1 MNTGCAAL
9 SRPAQLF
16 HTYSIKGF
24 AVTSIVRHP
33 KNFWIGIIFMFFGL
47 AAVYL
52 GWELEMGTAG
62 RMGPAYFPV
71 ALGWLL
77 ALVGLIGIVRSFVGH
92 GEAVGKFHVKDIV
105 IILVA
110 VLLFGFLIRGAG
122 LVIAAFVLI
131 MLSSWASRKFEL
143 VPTLLIATGLTA
155 FAAILFVKVLG
166 LPMPLVGSWLS
177 GS

>member
-1 MNTGCAAL
+1 M
-9 SRPAQLF
+9 
-16 HTYSIKGF
+16 
-24 AVTSIVRHP
+24 TSIVRHP

-71 ALGWLL
+71 ALGWML
-77 ALVGLIGIVRSFVGH
+77 ALVGLIGVVRSFIGH
-92 GEAVGKFHVKDIV
+92 GESVGTFHVKDIV
-105 IILVA
+105 IILAA
-110 VLLFGFLIRGAG
+110 VLLFGFLMRGAG
-122 LVIAAFVLI
+122 LIVAAFVLI
-131 MLSSWASRKFEL
+131 MLSSWASKKFQL
-143 VPTLLIATGLTA
+143 LPTLLIAVGLTA

-166 LPMPLVGSWLS
+166 LPMPLLGPWLS